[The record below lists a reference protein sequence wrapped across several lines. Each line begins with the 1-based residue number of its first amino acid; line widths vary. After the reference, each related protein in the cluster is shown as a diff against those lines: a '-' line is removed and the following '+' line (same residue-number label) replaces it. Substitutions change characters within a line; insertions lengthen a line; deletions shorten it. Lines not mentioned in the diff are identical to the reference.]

1 WPESA
6 AGPPAGAPA
15 PPSRAAPRG
24 GTPLVAARP
33 AMNPVALAAVGLRR
47 ELREE
52 HLLQGDGDTTPSA
65 RGAVDEDSLAPSSAG
80 AADGPA
86 PRPGAAWPPAC
97 ADLLEGLCG
106 ICRGPGAA
114 SAAGQ
119 PVEPEECEGPAPRC
133 AARREEQEVEG
144 RAVGAVLRRGP
155 RRPPPAVPP
164 RRRPRVRGRPPAGLA
179 EPPRTRGRVA
189 PSGRRRGQAPHVD
202 ASFCGFGS
210 GLSRGCLGLGGAVVV
225 GGDPPLACKL
235 SAAMYEGLNDG
246 RLVAQ
251 VAIWFSTAGMR
262 S

>member
-119 PVEPEECEGPAPRC
+119 PVEPEECEGEALGGLHLQFLPGAGPESVADRLPAWQSHLEPAGASRPAAAD
-133 AARREEQEVEG
+133 AARDDDSRELSE
-144 RAVGAVLRRGP
+144 RAL
-155 RRPPPAVPP
+155 
-164 RRRPRVRGRPPAGLA
+164 
-179 EPPRTRGRVA
+179 
-189 PSGRRRGQAPHVD
+189 GQ
-202 ASFCGFGS
+202 
-210 GLSRGCLGLGGAVVV
+210 
-225 GGDPPLACKL
+225 
-235 SAAMYEGLNDG
+235 
-246 RLVAQ
+246 
-251 VAIWFSTAGMR
+251 
-262 S
+262 

>member
-119 PVEPEECEGPAPRC
+119 PVEPEECEGEALGGLHLQFLPGAGPESVADRLPAWQSHLEPAGASRPAAAD
-133 AARREEQEVEG
+133 AAR
-144 RAVGAVLRRGP
+144 
-155 RRPPPAVPP
+155 PAVPGSAWSGGA
-164 RRRPRVRGRPPAGLA
+164 RTNQAAGAGL
-179 EPPRTRGRVA
+179 GRWWV
-189 PSGRRRGQAPHVD
+189 
-202 ASFCGFGS
+202 GS
-210 GLSRGCLGLGGAVVV
+210 GWAGARW
-225 GGDPPLACKL
+225 AK
-235 SAAMYEGLNDG
+235 
-246 RLVAQ
+246 
-251 VAIWFSTAGMR
+251 
-262 S
+262 

>member
-1 WPESA
+1 SGPSPPR
-6 AGPPAGAPA
+6 GPPRA
-15 PPSRAAPRG
+15 PPPLPRG
-24 GTPLVAARP
+24 RRPGAEPLWWRRGARRP

-119 PVEPEECEGPAPRC
+119 PVEPEECEGEALGGLHLQFLPGAGPESVADRLPAWQSHLEPAGASRPAAAD
-133 AARREEQEVEG
+133 AARRLTWT
-144 RAVGAVLRRGP
+144 RASAGSALGS
-155 RRPPPAVPP
+155 PAAAWGWEA
-164 RRRPRVRGRPPAGLA
+164 R
-179 EPPRTRGRVA
+179 
-189 PSGRRRGQAPHVD
+189 S
-202 ASFCGFGS
+202 S
-210 GLSRGCLGLGGAVVV
+210 
-225 GGDPPLACKL
+225 
-235 SAAMYEGLNDG
+235 SAATRHWPASCLLQCTKG
-246 RLVAQ
+246 
-251 VAIWFSTAGMR
+251 
-262 S
+262 